1 MLLYC
6 FCWFEN
12 IHLKKK
18 EKEKTNNEAAFSFV
32 MTPKAL
38 THNNHMSKMFIKYCE
53 AFKEHITELSV

>member
-38 THNNHMSKMFIKYCE
+38 THNNHVKNVYKI
-53 AFKEHITELSV
+53 L

>member
-6 FCWFEN
+6 FCCLLFEN

-38 THNNHMSKMFIKYCE
+38 TPNNHVKNDYKI
-53 AFKEHITELSV
+53 L